1 MHILIIIL
9 LILFLVPT
17 IILSFVSWVLSLF
30 GFRSRKKCHRTG
42 GGFYY
47 TSNTA
52 HDSRTAEQEHKQ
64 KEKKKLFD
72 KDEGEY
78 VDFEEIK

>member
-1 MHILIIIL
+1 MYILIIIL
-9 LILFLVPT
+9 LILFLIPT
-17 IILSFVSWVLSLF
+17 IILSFVSWILSLF
-30 GFRSRKKCHRTG
+30 GFRSRKKWHRTD

-52 HDSRTAEQEHKQ
+52 NDSRTAEQEHKQ

>member
-1 MHILIIIL
+1 MYILIIL
-9 LILFLVPT
+9 LLLFFLIPT

-30 GFRSRKKCHRTG
+30 GFRSRRKKHGRDG
-42 GGFYY
+42 GYFYS
-47 TSNTA
+47 SNTA
-52 HDSRTAEQEHKQ
+52 DDSRTAERKHKQ
-64 KEKKKLFD
+64 MEKRKIFD

>member
-30 GFRSRKKCHRTG
+30 GFRSRNKKYNTG
-42 GGFYY
+42 GGSYN

-52 HDSRTAEQEHKQ
+52 DDSRTAEQKHKQ
-64 KEKKKLFD
+64 KEKRKIFD